1 MIAILIV
8 VGIIVLFADLMQDEK
23 FRDYIDNIKE

>member
-8 VGIIVLFADLMQDEK
+8 VGVVILFADLMQDEK
-23 FRDYIDNIKE
+23 FRDYINNIEE